1 MDRDETTLVIVN
13 KFAGTVRS
21 LGADNAR
28 QLIAGGFERAGIAAR
43 IEMVSGKDIGRLID
57 EALKPGGPQTIIVG
71 GGDGTISGVANR
83 MAGSGRIMG
92 VIPLGTMNLFAKAL
106 HIPPG
111 LAEAIAALTT
121 AQPVSIDVGR
131 VNGRVF
137 LHHVSFGL
145 QPRMAKIRERLG
157 YGSRL
162 TKIINGLRAL
172 IYTILRPPH
181 LKLDAV
187 LDGHE
192 QIVRSPAVVVS
203 NNLFGEGHLPY
214 ADRMDGGVLGLY
226 VVNSFR
232 TFHIFRVAGGLL
244 TSHWA
249 ANPHVDVQ
257 SGHHL
262 EIRSLKSGW
271 AGRRKI
277 LASIDGELKY
287 VRAPLRLEIEPH
299 SLKVLWN
306 GTNLTTTET
315 WSARQSDERNLNP

>member
-1 MDRDETTLVIVN
+1 
-13 KFAGTVRS
+13 
-21 LGADNAR
+21 
-28 QLIAGGFERAGIAAR
+28 
-43 IEMVSGKDIGRLID
+43 
-57 EALKPGGPQTIIVG
+57 
-71 GGDGTISGVANR
+71 
-83 MAGSGRIMG
+83 
-92 VIPLGTMNLFAKAL
+92 MNLFAKAL
-106 HIPPG
+106 RMPAG
-111 LAEAIAALTT
+111 LAEAVEALTT

-137 LHHVSFGL
+137 LHHVSLGL

-172 IYTILRPPH
+172 VYTILRPPH

-187 LDGHE
+187 LDGA
-192 QIVRSPAVVVS
+192 QQKVRSPAVVVS

-214 ADRMDGGVLGLY
+214 ADRMDDGVLGLY

-232 TFHIFRVAGGLL
+232 TLHIFRVAGGLL

-262 EIRSLKSGW
+262 EIRSLKAGW
-271 AGRRKI
+271 AARRKI
-277 LASIDGELKY
+277 LASVDGELKY
-287 VRAPLRLEIEPH
+287 VSAPLRLEIEPQA
-299 SLKVLWN
+299 LKVLIN
-306 GTNLTTTET
+306 N
-315 WSARQSDERNLNP
+315 